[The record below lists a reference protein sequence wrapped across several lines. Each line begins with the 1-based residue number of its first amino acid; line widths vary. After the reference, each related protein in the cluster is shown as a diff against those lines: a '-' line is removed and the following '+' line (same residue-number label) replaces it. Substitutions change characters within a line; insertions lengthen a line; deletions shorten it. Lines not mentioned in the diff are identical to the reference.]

1 MPVIYITDA
10 EIWEFMPTV
19 DMIIMGVD
27 SLAWDGSVAN
37 KMGSAMITQLAQV
50 CKKRV
55 YFASELFKLDSRPA
69 EGRPILLERRTETE
83 VVAADDFDGK
93 SGIEVINQFFDLTP
107 ANQIT
112 GLITE
117 YGVIAPQMVSVG
129 WEKFKNELFY

>member
-1 MPVIYITDA
+1 M
-10 EIWEFMPTV
+10 
-19 DMIIMGVD
+19 
-27 SLAWDGSVAN
+27 
-37 KMGSAMITQLAQV
+37 
-50 CKKRV
+50 
-55 YFASELFKLDSRPA
+55 
-69 EGRPILLERRTETE
+69 LERRTETE